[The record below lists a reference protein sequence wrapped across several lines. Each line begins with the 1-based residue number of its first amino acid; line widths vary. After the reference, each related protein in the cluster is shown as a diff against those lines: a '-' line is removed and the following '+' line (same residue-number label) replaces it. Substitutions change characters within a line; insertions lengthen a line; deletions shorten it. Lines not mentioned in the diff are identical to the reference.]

1 MQEILDNPYLWT
13 GFSLLVLIIIAL
25 KKART
30 PVQGWLDGEIAK
42 IKTELEQAK
51 QLRLEAEQLLQSYKA
66 KEQEA
71 LRDAAAM
78 VAQAEREAEQ
88 LRAAAMKELQEKLA
102 RGEQQAAERIARAEA
117 EALAEVRRA
126 VIDVATQA
134 SAQLLRDQMQGAP
147 ATDYLDRVI
156 AGLPQQLAKKQVA

>member
-1 MQEILDNPYLWT
+1 MQTLLENPYLWT
-13 GFSLLVLIIIAL
+13 GFSLLVLIVIAL
-25 KKART
+25 KKARA

-42 IKTELEQAK
+42 IKSELEQAK
-51 QLRLEAEQLLQSYKA
+51 QLRQEAEQLLQSYKA

-102 RGEQQAAERIARAEA
+102 RGEQQAAERIARAQA
-117 EALAEVRRA
+117 EAVAEVRRA

-134 SAQLLRDQMQGAP
+134 SAQLLREQMQAAP
-147 ATDYLDRVI
+147 AAAYLDRVI
-156 AGLPQQLAKKQVA
+156 ADLPKQLAKKHRA